1 MPNLLPVARRALLG
15 LATALL
21 LACSVPAGAG
31 PLVDAVDSITIAVSA
46 LERSLPLYEDVLSS
60 EWVSDVEAITNAT
73 FAATGKRVR
82 KLPVDTTALKQA
94 L

>member
-1 MPNLLPVARRALLG
+1 MPGGSASASTWQRSPEEPVMRNLLPVARRALLG
-15 LATALL
+15 LA
-21 LACSVPAGAG
+21 
-31 PLVDAVDSITIAVSA
+31 
-46 LERSLPLYEDVLSS
+46 
-60 EWVSDVEAITNAT
+60 AITHAI

>member
-15 LATALL
+15 LA
-21 LACSVPAGAG
+21 
-31 PLVDAVDSITIAVSA
+31 
-46 LERSLPLYEDVLSS
+46 
-60 EWVSDVEAITNAT
+60 AITNAT

-82 KLPVDTTALKQA
+82 KLPVDTTVLKQA